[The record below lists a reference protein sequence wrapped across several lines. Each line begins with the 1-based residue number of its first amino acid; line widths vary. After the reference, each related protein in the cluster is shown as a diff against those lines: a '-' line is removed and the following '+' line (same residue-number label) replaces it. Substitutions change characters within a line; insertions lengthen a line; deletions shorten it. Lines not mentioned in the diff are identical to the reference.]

1 MTRNSILKRSL
12 FNLCCKFFLFHLLRH
27 HYQQTGALRAGSP
40 YSLPITSGSMPRF
53 SPGGLLGHH
62 PGLSPAS
69 AGQGGHSHHLP
80 HIKQDLDA
88 VSSGNHHHG
97 SSHSGRAEK
106 ECKCATLTFLFSNG
120 SYQIDANLANF

>member
-1 MTRNSILKRSL
+1 MS
-12 FNLCCKFFLFHLLRH
+12 
-27 HYQQTGALRAGSP
+27 
-40 YSLPITSGSMPRF
+40 RF
-53 SPGGLLGHH
+53 SPGGLLGGHH

-69 AGQGGHSHHLP
+69 GQGGHHHLP

-106 ECKCATLTFLFSNG
+106 ECKFFFKKNYDILAKNQILFK
-120 SYQIDANLANF
+120 I